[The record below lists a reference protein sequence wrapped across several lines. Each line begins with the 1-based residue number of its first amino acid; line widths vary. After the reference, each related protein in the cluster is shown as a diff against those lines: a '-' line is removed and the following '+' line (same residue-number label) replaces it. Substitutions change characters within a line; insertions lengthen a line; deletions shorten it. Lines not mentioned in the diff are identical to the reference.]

1 MSVIFLS
8 LVSTDCSSADVD
20 TITFSLNVSLCGFFD
35 TLPKAIRVLGACVVV
50 ECGNDFCTFDGF
62 GSNGV
67 SVVVNNR
74 PIKDNLYLKHRGY
87 SIRDLFSIDR

>member
-8 LVSTDCSSADVD
+8 LISTDCISVDVD
-20 TITFSLNVSLCGFFD
+20 TITFSLNVSLCGLFD

-50 ECGNDFCTFDGF
+50 ECGNDFRTCDGF

-67 SVVVNNR
+67 SVVENIR
-74 PIKDNLYLKHRGY
+74 PIKDNLYLKHRCY
-87 SIRDLFSIDR
+87 E